1 MCLFVHVSN
10 SLLVTTC
17 SLSSN
22 STYSVK
28 CEKEDTGLDV
38 IKLQNLEQLFILV
51 TASFEHCFKISGM
64 LRPTEVK
71 MHLTTPGTREEGHG
85 AAVVT
90 AEMGDVGD
98 DKALGE
104 IATPQLLCARC
115 SSLKK

>member
-1 MCLFVHVSN
+1 MLIIIIYEIQHVYCMCLFVHVSN

-71 MHLTTPGTREEGHG
+71 MHLMTPGTRERWAWYSRGYSRDG
-85 AAVVT
+85 
-90 AEMGDVGD
+90 
-98 DKALGE
+98 
-104 IATPQLLCARC
+104 
-115 SSLKK
+115 